1 MITLVFA
8 RGPQASGPCKME
20 VYNKGFEEWHD
31 LAEGF
36 LYGLHKNPPARVED
50 CSICDRMGLAVG
62 GIQLAL
68 VNL

>member
-1 MITLVFA
+1 
-8 RGPQASGPCKME
+8 ME